1 MENVDVGARDSGRIG
16 SRRDGRNTYRSMV
29 MSEDKKYTATEHL
42 LPTKIFGPNLEGIL
56 NAAGFY
62 RRKPLTEEKIEEIWA
77 EFADL
82 AGDLPCGNLSKFV
95 SAIEREHGIKSDE

>member
-1 MENVDVGARDSGRIG
+1 MENVDVGAGDSGRSG
-16 SRRDGRNTYRSMV
+16 SGRGWNTYRGMV

-95 SAIEREHGIKSDE
+95 SAIEREHGIKSDD